1 MKRRFKRYEEIE
13 DQQVNLTPLI
23 DVVFTIL
30 IMFIVIAPLL
40 ELDRVELAEARRDI
54 KMERIS
60 VEAGPIIIHVHRDN
74 SVWLNQQ
81 QLVLSSLLDL
91 LKQKRLQYPQ
101 ARPQL
106 YHDKQAYFG
115 TYQVVKNAEEAAGF
129 EEMDVSLKPLEVIFV
144 TLFFLL

>member
-40 ELDRVELAEARRDI
+40 EIDRIELAEASRDAKKETASI
-54 KMERIS
+54 ETSEI
-60 VEAGPIIIHVHRDN
+60 AIHVHRDN
-74 SVWLNQQ
+74 TIWLNQQ
-81 QLVLSSLLDL
+81 QVPLSNLPEL
-91 LKQKRLQYPQ
+91 LKQKKSHYSQ

-115 TYQVVKNAEEAAGF
+115 TYQAVKNAVEVAGF
-129 EEMDVSLKPLEVIFV
+129 EEIDVVLMPK
-144 TLFFLL
+144 

>member
-115 TYQVVKNAEEAAGF
+115 TYQVVKNAVEAAGF
-129 EEMDVSLKPLEVIFV
+129 EEMDVILKP
-144 TLFFLL
+144 